1 LRAIRLRTAKH
12 LPNLRLIF
20 SIYATNYSCKFLG
33 EGRRLLAQ
41 NDKAVFERSLKIID
55 PNTAA
60 ESKVL
65 RQWAL
70 ALKGFLLCAIERPG
84 DAQTTVA

>member
-1 LRAIRLRTAKH
+1 
-12 LPNLRLIF
+12 
-20 SIYATNYSCKFLG
+20 LG
-33 EGRRLLAQ
+33 S
-41 NDKAVFERSLKIID
+41 DKPVFERSLKIINL
-55 PNTAA
+55 NTAT

-84 DAQTTVA
+84 DAQTTVAKFKNANLTWEIQYFAGFIEDYCLRMPDSKK